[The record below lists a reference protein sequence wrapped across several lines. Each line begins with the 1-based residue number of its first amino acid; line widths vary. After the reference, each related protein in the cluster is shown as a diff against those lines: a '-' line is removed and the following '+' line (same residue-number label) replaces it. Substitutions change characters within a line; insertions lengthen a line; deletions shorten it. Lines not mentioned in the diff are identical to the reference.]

1 MHPALDIRTLS
12 KLPAEH
18 KAIALTA
25 SRAEGTLEDLRNLQK
40 LVRSANE
47 KHRIRYLPAFYHFL
61 DPSKIPGPL
70 DWESPQSER
79 LPPLIARIVYALR
92 GTLRIL
98 TDIGSSRDLC
108 LACWDRLW
116 PWTHFLHQYHD
127 HLASTIE
134 SPDNDE
140 PPYLT
145 VYAWFVVFAARLHEE
160 HTTLLSGTPGF
171 RSVLA
176 RAWRLAPT
184 FQETKAYEPFLTSL
198 ARFLG
203 SLTFSDTAHIAELI
217 SGAGGAPHDLAPLI
231 VHYLAHIAAR
241 HSTALTQ
248 APGYHFSCVLRL
260 IMVFTAR
267 KAAPDDIPY
276 KNFID
281 VLAAHGLVLA
291 FIGAMRS
298 LLDDTAHRGVA
309 MGRGALM
316 VVENLLAGPQGCQ
329 LLPRAIRAG
338 FLSTLAQMSIQF
350 GSGLDEEIRFF
361 VRTFLP
367 PNMVYYHVAVAI
379 SEVIDELFELVQSP
393 ELQSRAISEDFTLC
407 IAAGAKRAQLLDEI
421 DSDET
426 VLRACDNLACGE
438 IHERS
443 RLRRCSKCRS
453 SYYCTRECQIADWR
467 NGGHSKICGSF
478 TALTLSSCPSLC
490 VDSQL
495 SNQTQIDESQ
505 SCQLGFR
512 ERQFLRTLV
521 QEAYDEDI
529 NFICVEQLMLMAEDH
544 QPFILFDFTCTPQQ
558 VSVESVEDSFILKIL
573 HESGAFAQWEY
584 LAERAR
590 ASGGR
595 MRLHVIRVVEG
606 LRKRLWVIPLRS
618 SSNFIEED
626 LQWCLDIVRE
636 NPDCG
641 AIGVDEGVEETL
653 ANRGD
658 LVEIH

>member
-1 MHPALDIRTLS
+1 
-12 KLPAEH
+12 
-18 KAIALTA
+18 
-25 SRAEGTLEDLRNLQK
+25 GTLEDLRNLQK

-79 LPPLIARIVYALR
+79 LPPSHRAYRLR
-92 GTLRIL
+92 LAGHTTHFDRYRLLSKSLPRML
-98 TDIGSSRDLC
+98 GSSV
-108 LACWDRLW
+108 

-145 VYAWFVVFAARLHEE
+145 VYAWFVVFAAADSTKSKPPCSQAPPDSAAFSRE
-160 HTTLLSGTPGF
+160 HGVSHRHSKRRKHTSP
-171 RSVLA
+171 SS
-176 RAWRLAPT
+176 P
-184 FQETKAYEPFLTSL
+184 SL

-217 SGAGGAPHDLAPLI
+217 SGAGGAPHDLAPFI

-267 KAAPDDIPY
+267 KAAPDHIPY

-291 FIGAMRS
+291 
-298 LLDDTAHRGVA
+298 GVA

-316 VVENLLAGPQGCQ
+316 VLQNLLTGPQGVSYCSHEPSVRDSCRHW
-329 LLPRAIRAG
+329 LRCP
-338 FLSTLAQMSIQF
+338 IQF

-361 VRTFLP
+361 VRILLP
-367 PNMVYYHVAVAI
+367 PNMVYYHVAVAM
-379 SEVIDELFELVQSP
+379 SEVINDLFELVQSP
-393 ELQSRAISEDFTLC
+393 ELQI
-407 IAAGAKRAQLLDEI
+407 
-421 DSDET
+421 
-426 VLRACDNLACGE
+426 LRACDNLACGE

-443 RLRRCSKCRS
+443 RLRRCSRCRS

-467 NGGHSKICGSF
+467 DGGHSKICESF
-478 TALTLSSCPSLC
+478 TALTL
-490 VDSQL
+490 
-495 SNQTQIDESQ
+495 NESQ

-512 ERQFLRTLV
+512 ERQFLRALV

-529 NFICVEQLMLMAEDH
+529 NFICVEQLMLMAEDQ
-544 QPFILFDFTCTPQQ
+544 QPFILFDFTCTPQE
-558 VSVESVEDSFILKIL
+558 VSVESV
-573 HESGAFAQWEY
+573 HFAQWEY

-590 ASGGR
+590 ASRGR

-626 LQWCLDIVRE
+626 LQWCLDI
-636 NPDCG
+636 
-641 AIGVDEGVEETL
+641 GVEETL